1 MTLGEI
7 SQGRNN
13 NLNLMRL
20 IAAVMV
26 IFSHSFPI
34 SYGADHSDFL
44 NTFSKGQ
51 MTFGNLSVCLF
62 FFFGG
67 FLIMSSAERSKTAKV
82 FFHKR
87 IQRLFPS
94 LAAMVLITVAVL
106 GPIFTDLGIT
116 AYFTNPDT
124 YKYLLNA
131 VLIPIHSLP
140 GVFTSNIYGTTVN
153 GPLWTLPVE
162 FICYVICFVMYYLH
176 ITEKKSM
183 KYSIIVFIPGYI
195 LMFYLLRNY
204 AVLQA
209 ALRPM
214 GMFYAGMMFYVYR
227 DKIIMNGWIAIIS
240 AVIVI
245 IALPLGCLDFIILYA
260 LSYVF
265 AYIGFAVKKNYHFL
279 DGKPDISYQIYLCGC
294 PMQQII
300 CLLNGGKMEFYAN
313 FIETMPFAIFMGI
326 LLYKIEV
333 RITGKSYARVR

>member
-1 MTLGEI
+1 
-7 SQGRNN
+7 
-13 NLNLMRL
+13 
-20 IAAVMV
+20 
-26 IFSHSFPI
+26 
-34 SYGADHSDFL
+34 
-44 NTFSKGQ
+44 
-51 MTFGNLSVCLF
+51 
-62 FFFGG
+62 
-67 FLIMSSAERSKTAKV
+67 
-82 FFHKR
+82 
-87 IQRLFPS
+87 
-94 LAAMVLITVAVL
+94 
-106 GPIFTDLGIT
+106 
-116 AYFTNPDT
+116 
-124 YKYLLNA
+124 
-131 VLIPIHSLP
+131 
-140 GVFTSNIYGTTVN
+140 
-153 GPLWTLPVE
+153 
-162 FICYVICFVMYYLH
+162 
-176 ITEKKSM
+176 
-183 KYSIIVFIPGYI
+183 
-195 LMFYLLRNY
+195 MFYLLRNY